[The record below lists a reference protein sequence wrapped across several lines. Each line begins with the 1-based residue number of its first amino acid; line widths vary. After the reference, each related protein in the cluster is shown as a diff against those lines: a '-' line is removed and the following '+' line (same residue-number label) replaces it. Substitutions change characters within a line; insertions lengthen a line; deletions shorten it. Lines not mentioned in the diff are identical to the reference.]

1 MKHLSCTSIIQA
13 AACATLLFAFSPR
26 AVRADDWNQRT
37 VMTFSDDVKVPGATL
52 PAGTYVFRLRDSQS
66 DRYTVQIL
74 NERENHMYATVLA
87 IPDYHDTAPEKTV
100 VSFYEAPAGQP
111 LPVKAWFYPGEKYGR
126 EFVYQKSEAALIAAA
141 AKEAVPSEE
150 TYGTVAS
157 ARIQTAQ
164 PAATPEPAPE
174 QSAPAPVTQEQPAP
188 AVTEPQPAP
197 DTHNDEATTE
207 STVTA
212 EPAPEP
218 ATEQTADQTTDQ
230 TADQPTTLPSTG
242 SEWPL
247 AGLIG
252 LSSLAGAFA
261 LRAARRLS

>member
-1 MKHLSCTSIIQA
+1 
-13 AACATLLFAFSPR
+13 
-26 AVRADDWNQRT
+26 
-37 VMTFSDDVKVPGATL
+37 MTFSDTVQVPGATL

-87 IPDYHDTAPEKTV
+87 IPDYHDTAPEKTL

-111 LPVKAWFYPGEKYGR
+111 MPLKAWFYPGEKYGR
-126 EFVYQKSEAALIAAA
+126 EFVYKKNEAALIAAA
-141 AKEAVPSEE
+141 AKQTVPSEE

-157 ARIQTAQ
+157 AQTQVTEPTVAEQ
-164 PAATPEPAPE
+164 PAPE
-174 QSAPAPVTQEQPAP
+174 QATPAPVTQTDTAP
-188 AVTEPQPAP
+188 AAIEPQSAP
-197 DTHNDEATTE
+197 VTHDDEVTTDN
-207 STVTA
+207 TVTA
-212 EPAPEP
+212 EPAPAPSPEQT
-218 ATEQTADQTTDQ
+218 TEQTTDQTTDQ
-230 TADQPTTLPSTG
+230 NTNLPSTG

-261 LRAARRLS
+261 LRAVRRLS

>member
-1 MKHLSCTSIIQA
+1 
-13 AACATLLFAFSPR
+13 
-26 AVRADDWNQRT
+26 
-37 VMTFSDDVKVPGATL
+37 MTFSDTVQVPGAIL
-52 PAGTYVFRLRDSQS
+52 PAGTYVFRLRDSKS

-87 IPDYHDTAPEKTV
+87 IPDYRDTAPEKTR

-111 LPVKAWFYPGEKYGR
+111 LPIKAWFYPGEKYGR
-126 EFVYQKSEAALIAAA
+126 EFVYRKHEAALIAAA
-141 AKEAVPSEE
+141 AKETVPSEE

-157 ARIQTAQ
+157 AETEATQ
-164 PAATPEPAPE
+164 PAVTEQPAPE
-174 QSAPAPVTQEQPAP
+174 QTAPAPVTQEETPT
-188 AVTEPQPAP
+188 AVTEPQPQP
-197 DTHNDEATTE
+197 VTQSEEVTTDN
-207 STVTA
+207 TVTA

-218 ATEQTADQTTDQ
+218 ATDQTTDQ
-230 TADQPTTLPSTG
+230 TTLPSTG

-261 LRAARRLS
+261 LRAVRRLS